1 MEPIN
6 VCSALSAFASLVG
19 KLQAESGKNA
29 KHAILVAGTAGD
41 DPVTADVRELLRL
54 ALDPYITFGIAKFDV
69 PEGPAVAIDGKLGT
83 VEWIKNLCNDL
94 ASRTLTGSRAHSAV
108 QNNLATL
115 PTAVHSA
122 GELVSQREVIA
133 RLLRKDLRCGVSVGG
148 STITKACPG
157 LVRGFDCQLAA
168 SEMPQP
174 GDLTYPQAVEP
185 KYDGVRTIAII
196 DKDGKV
202 SLLGR
207 SGLQFVNFLEIEEAV
222 ACLGLRSAV
231 LDGEILGQNH
241 ETQYADVMR
250 RVNGKPGRNDNIP
263 VVFRVFDIMELNR
276 FINKDDRLIWSV
288 RRAALERLLNPDA
301 VSSTKGLVQ
310 LSPSQ
315 VANSPDELLA
325 IYRGYVDLKFEGVIA
340 KDPSAIYDFKR
351 SKSWRKLKPMIETGS
366 DADLEIVGF
375 VEGRGKLAGT
385 LGAIELR
392 GEIGERKVECNCGS
406 GFSETLR
413 RQIWDNRGNLL
424 GSIAEVR
431 YQDMTLAQGSTIYS
445 LRFVT
450 FVRLRAM
457 AGGAKI

>member
-1 MEPIN
+1 MEHIN
-6 VCSALSAFASLVG
+6 VCPALSAFARLVG
-19 KLQAESGKNA
+19 MLQAEPGKNA
-29 KHAILVAGTAGD
+29 KHAILVAGTTGD
-41 DPVTADVRELLRL
+41 DPVTTEVRELLRL
-54 ALDPYITFGIAKFDV
+54 ALDPYITFGVAKFDTPTGPIV
-69 PEGPAVAIDGKLGT
+69 PIDGRFGS
-83 VEWIKNLCNDL
+83 VGWVKNLCNDL
-94 ASRTLTGSRAHSAV
+94 ASRTLTGSRAHAAIQS
-108 QNNLATL
+108 NLAVL
-115 PTAVHSA
+115 PNEPAT
-122 GELVSQREVIA
+122 GELLSQREVIA
-133 RLLRKDLRCGVSVGG
+133 RLLRKDLKCGVSVGG
-148 STITKACPG
+148 STIAKACPG

-196 DKDGKV
+196 EKDGKV

-222 ACLGLRSAV
+222 AGLGLRSTV

-241 ETQYADVMR
+241 ETQYTDVMR
-250 RVNGKPGRNDNIP
+250 RVNGKPGRNDDIP

-288 RRAALERLLNPDA
+288 RRAALERLLSPDA
-301 VSSTKGLVQ
+301 IISTKGLVQ

-315 VANSPDELLA
+315 IANSPEELLA

-340 KDPSAIYDFKR
+340 KDPNAIYDFKR

-375 VEGRGKLAGT
+375 VEGKGKLAGT
-385 LGAIELR
+385 LGAIELK

-457 AGGAKI
+457 AGGVKV